1 MGKLKD
7 LTGQRFGRLTVIER
21 VGTTK
26 ARNAIWLC
34 KCDCGN
40 ETKVNGGNLTSNSI
54 KSCGCL
60 RQEQLKTHGL
70 SYSNLYPIWI
80 SMKDRCFNPN
90 NKEYHCYGGRGISI
104 CDEWKN
110 NFENFYTWAK
120 DNGYDENAKYGECT
134 IDRIDVNGNYEPS
147 NCRWITMKEQQRNR
161 RDNHLLTY
169 DSETRCVSEWA
180 EILGV
185 NYGTFKS
192 RIKNWT
198 IEKAFNAER

>member
-7 LTGQRFGRLTVIER
+7 LTGQKFGRLIVIKR

-26 ARNAIWLC
+26 GRNAIWLC
-34 KCDCGN
+34 KCECGN
-40 ETKVNGGNLTSNSI
+40 KVEVFGGNLTSNST

-80 SMKDRCFNPN
+80 AMKDRCFNCN
-90 NKEYHCYGGRGISI
+90 NKEYHCYGGRGITV

-110 NFENFYTWAK
+110 NFKSFYNWANK
-120 DNGYDENAKYGECT
+120 NGYKDGLT
-134 IDRIDVNGNYEPS
+134 IDRINNNKGYSSD
-147 NCRWITMKEQQRNR
+147 NCKWSTMKEQAN
-161 RDNHLLTY
+161 NKSTNNYITYNGETHTLT
-169 DSETRCVSEWA
+169 EWA
-180 EILGV
+180 EKLGIKERV
-185 NYGTFKS
+185 LSN
-192 RIKNWT
+192 RINRLKWT